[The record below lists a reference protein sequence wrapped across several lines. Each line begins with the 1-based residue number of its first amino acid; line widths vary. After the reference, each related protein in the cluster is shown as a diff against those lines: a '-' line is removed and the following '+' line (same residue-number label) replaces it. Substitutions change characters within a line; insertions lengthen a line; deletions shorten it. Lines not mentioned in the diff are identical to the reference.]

1 MTWGIDTPG
10 VIEFPDGTRVRGRGL
25 SKTMPAGELPEFGL
39 YLLGEQPPAVEWES
53 SWVRWP
59 DFRVPSDPA
68 VAAAAL
74 VDAHRR
80 AQSARVELACRG
92 GRGRT
97 GTALACLAVIG
108 GVSPDD
114 AVAYVRRKYHP
125 KAVETPFQRR
135 FVARFARL
143 L

>member
-1 MTWGIDTPG
+1 MRWTLDTPG

-25 SKTMPAGELPEFGL
+25 SNPLPAGELPEFGL
-39 YLLGEQPPAVEWES
+39 YLLGEPPPIFEWES
-53 SWVRWP
+53 GWVRWP

-68 VAAAAL
+68 EAETAL
-74 VDAHRR
+74 IDAHRR
-80 AQSARVELACRG
+80 AQTTRVELACRG

-97 GTALACLAVIG
+97 GTALACLAVLS
-108 GVSPDD
+108 GVAARE
-114 AVAYVRRKYHP
+114 AVAYVRREYHP

-135 FVARFARL
+135 WVRHFEDL